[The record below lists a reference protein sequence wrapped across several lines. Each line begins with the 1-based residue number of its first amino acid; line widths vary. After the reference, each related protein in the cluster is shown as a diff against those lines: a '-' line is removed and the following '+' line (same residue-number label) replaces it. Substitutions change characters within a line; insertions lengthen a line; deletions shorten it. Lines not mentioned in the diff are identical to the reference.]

1 MFDCSEGKSNNPHVM
16 KSSHSMPLYGGVD
29 GGGSGSR
36 FVVLDERG
44 TVVAES
50 HGDTTNQWVIILRL
64 DFLNVLKQ
72 GSWISHISTVSVL
85 CFF

>member
-1 MFDCSEGKSNNPHVM
+1 
-16 KSSHSMPLYGGVD
+16 MPLYGGVD

-64 DFLNVLKQ
+64 DFLNVPKRVLEKKQ
-72 GSWISHISTVSVL
+72 NKKTGFSDFLYFYCKSQAML
-85 CFF
+85 GFF